1 MSEPVSITCPH
12 CNAEIR
18 IDTDA
23 GVVIDHTA
31 PVVYTEK
38 TNFDTRLKE
47 LEEEKRRARDRMAE
61 ALRMEKSKEKIME
74 DRFQKLMEE
83 ARKSDDGRPP
93 IRDIDL
99 D

>member
-12 CNAEIR
+12 CTAEIR

-23 GVVIDHTA
+23 GVVIDHTP
-31 PVVYTEK
+31 PVVHTDK
-38 TNFDTRLKE
+38 TDFDTRLKE
-47 LEEEKRRARDRMAE
+47 LEEEKRRAGDRMAE
-61 ALRMEKSKEKIME
+61 ALRMEQSKGKIME

-83 ARKSDDGRPP
+83 AKKSEDDGPP

-99 D
+99 